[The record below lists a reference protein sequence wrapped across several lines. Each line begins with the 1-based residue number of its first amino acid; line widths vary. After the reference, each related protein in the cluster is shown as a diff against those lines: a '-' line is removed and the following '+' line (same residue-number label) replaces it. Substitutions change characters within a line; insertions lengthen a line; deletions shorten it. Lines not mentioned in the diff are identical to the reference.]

1 MDGLL
6 ALSDELATA
15 ADRAGRAVVEINA
28 RPRRSSTGV
37 HWRSGLI
44 VTAHH
49 TVHVDDDVSVTGP
62 DGRTM
67 AAKVAGRDPGLD
79 LAFLTV
85 DAPDLPVADIGD
97 STAVR
102 VGHIVLALGAG
113 PRASWGIVSVIGAGR
128 PGRGPDRELFSLDL
142 TLYPGFSGGP
152 LVDARGRV
160 LGLNTSGMSRH
171 LRLAIPAGAVNR
183 LADELA
189 RRGRLPRAY
198 LGVGTQLVRLPDSL
212 RERLGLE
219 QQTAIIVVDV
229 QPQSPASSAGL
240 LIGDV
245 IVAMAGTPIRE
256 PEDLHG
262 ALRPE
267 RVGGRIIA
275 SIMRGGELRDVEV
288 TVGERP
294 RRH

>member
-1 MDGLL
+1 MEGLL

-15 ADRAGRAVVEINA
+15 AERGGRALVEVHG
-28 RPRRSSTGV
+28 RPQRGSTGV
-37 HWRSGLI
+37 HWRRGLI

-49 TVHVDDDVSVTGP
+49 TVRVDDDVSVTRP

-67 AAKVAGRDPGLD
+67 AAKVTGRDPGLD

-85 DAPDLPVADIGD
+85 DPSDLPVADVGD
-97 STAVR
+97 STAIR
-102 VGHIVLALGAG
+102 VGHVVLALGAG
-113 PRASWGIVSVIGAGR
+113 PRASWGIVSAIGAGR
-128 PGRGPDRELFSLDL
+128 PAPGELFSLDL

-160 LGLNTSGMSRH
+160 VGLNTSGMSRH
-171 LRLAIPAGAVNR
+171 LRLAIPAGTVNR
-183 LADELA
+183 LVDELVH
-189 RRGRLPRAY
+189 RGRLPRAY
-198 LGVGTQLVRLPDSL
+198 LGVGTQLVRLPESL
-212 RERLGLE
+212 RLRLGLE
-219 QQTAIIVVDV
+219 QQTAIVVVDV
-229 QPQSPASSAGL
+229 QPQSPAASAGL
-240 LIGDV
+240 LIGDIV
-245 IVAMAGTPIRE
+245 IAMAGTPIRE

-267 RVGGRIIA
+267 RVGQRAIA

-294 RRH
+294 RRP